1 MVQFKLGLLVC
12 ILSSFLHFYVV
23 QFKLGLLVC
32 ILYLFTFLCSTILTW
47 IIGVYFIIFLHFHFV
62 LHDDENYLDLIHIDK
77 KSLMVITNN
86 YDTKKEKL
94 PKHY

>member
-77 KSLMVITNN
+77 KSLIVITNN

>member
-1 MVQFKLGLLVC
+1 M
-12 ILSSFLHFYVV
+12 
-23 QFKLGLLVC
+23 
-32 ILYLFTFLCSTILTW
+32 
-47 IIGVYFIIFLHFHFV
+47 YFIIFLHFHFV
-62 LHDDENYLDLIHIDK
+62 LHDDENTQNENNLDLINIDK

>member
-1 MVQFKLGLLVC
+1 MYF
-12 ILSSFLHFYVV
+12 IIFLHFYVV
-23 QFKLGLLVC
+23 QFKLGLLMY
-32 ILYLFTFLCSTILTW
+32 ILSSFYIFILC
-47 IIGVYFIIFLHFHFV
+47 
-62 LHDDENYLDLIHIDK
+62 LDLININK

>member
-1 MVQFKLGLLVC
+1 MY
-12 ILSSFLHFYVV
+12 ILSSFYIF
-23 QFKLGLLVC
+23 
-32 ILYLFTFLCSTILTW
+32 ILC
-47 IIGVYFIIFLHFHFV
+47 
-62 LHDDENYLDLIHIDK
+62 LDLININK